1 MSVAAA
7 RERARAR
14 LAAQAGTWAGAL
26 VEGAAE
32 PELTIALKPPSEREM
47 LADERAAEEWAREWA
62 AIGTSLVPGSSTV
75 SATVSAPGSGVGP
88 ERARSAGNG
97 AGRRGSADAVG
108 IEGGIE
114 VEWVTRSWRSIGRQR
129 VPVRVRLRGTPA
141 VAAFAGGAAARDW
154 TRLRTRALEVAE
166 RLGAPERPEVMTAL
180 ASVVRRRAGD
190 LAALDDDRFAQVV
203 QVSEWIV
210 ANPVTGLRPRQ
221 VPVRGV
227 DSKWLGRHRGLVTEL
242 VAAATGSADLGL
254 LDADRLVRLRILD
267 ERLAI
272 GGLRDLAAPAA
283 QLVGLPVRPTGVFV
297 FENLESVLAMPPWP
311 GAIAVHGSG
320 YSVDAVAALAWV
332 RDVPIVYWGD
342 LDSHGFAILHL
353 LRAWHDDVTSVLM
366 DEPTLRAH
374 RDLWV
379 PEPTPSRGEFGTLTA
394 GERAALSALRAE
406 GDVRLEQE
414 RIPWATALTALTH
427 AWRQRIGDC

>member
-14 LAAQAGTWAGAL
+14 LAGHAGAWAGAL
-26 VEGAAE
+26 VEGAEE
-32 PELTIALKPPSEREM
+32 PEVTIALKPPSEREM

-62 AIGTSLVPGSSTV
+62 AIGTPVGPGSD
-75 SATVSAPGSGVGP
+75 VGA
-88 ERARSAGNG
+88 ERAPDAGNG
-97 AGRRGSADAVG
+97 VGRRVSSGPVR
-108 IEGGIE
+108 IE

-129 VPVRVRLRGTPA
+129 VPVRLRLSGTHA
-141 VAAFAGGAAARDW
+141 VAAFAGGSTARDW
-154 TRLRTRALEVAE
+154 GRLRGRALEVAE
-166 RLGAPERPEVMTAL
+166 RLGAPERPEVMAAL

-190 LAALDDDRFAQVV
+190 LVAFDDDRFAQVV

-210 ANPVTGLRPRQ
+210 ANPVAGLRPRQ

-272 GGLRDLAAPAA
+272 GGLSDLAAPAA

-297 FENLESVLAMPPWP
+297 LENLESVLAMPPWP

-320 YSVDAVAALAWV
+320 YSVDAVAALPWV

-366 DEPTLRAH
+366 DEATLRAH

-379 PEPTPSRGEFGTLTA
+379 PEPAPSRGEFGTLTV
-394 GERAALSALRAE
+394 GELAALNALRAE
-406 GDVRLEQE
+406 GHVRLEQE
-414 RIPWATALTALTH
+414 RIPWATALAALTS
-427 AWRQRIGDC
+427 AWQERLGT